1 VRSGKLSCTVENDR
15 KVIDLAELIRVYGE
29 PNKTNGAMSPEELTE
44 MSTLAPGE
52 LTRQAKIEVDLG
64 QKDEEIA
71 TLKVELRETRDKL
84 KEEMDGSVEERSRL
98 LGLLEESNKRI
109 EDGTKRIEEGDNQLQ
124 ALRDDSEEARKVMK
138 ELTDAINKPLWKKL
152 LGR

>member
-1 VRSGKLSCTVENDR
+1 MRSGKLSHTVERGR

-29 PNKTNGAMSPEELTE
+29 PHKTNGAMSPEELTE

-52 LTRQAKIEVDLG
+52 LTRRTQIEVDLD
-64 QKDEEIA
+64 KEKAMRAALEVD
-71 TLKVELRETRDKL
+71 LRETKDKL

-98 LGLLEESNKRI
+98 LGLLEDGNKR
-109 EDGTKRIEEGDNQLQ
+109 LQ
-124 ALRDDSEEARKVMK
+124 DLRDDREEDRKVMK
-138 ELTDAINKPLWKKL
+138 NLTDALNKPLWKKF

>member
-1 VRSGKLSCTVENDR
+1 MRSGKLSCTVENDR

-71 TLKVELRETRDKL
+71 TLN
-84 KEEMDGSVEERSRL
+84 GSVEERSRL